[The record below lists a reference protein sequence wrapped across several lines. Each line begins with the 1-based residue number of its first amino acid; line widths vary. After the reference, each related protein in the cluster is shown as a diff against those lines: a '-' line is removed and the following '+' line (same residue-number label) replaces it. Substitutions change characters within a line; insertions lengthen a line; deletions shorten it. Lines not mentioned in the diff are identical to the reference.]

1 MTMTTW
7 LAMAPAPGG
16 AASGGGGGAAALVS
30 FLPLVLIF
38 AVFWFLIIR
47 PQQKQQKARQAMIAA
62 IKSGD
67 RVITTGG
74 LFATVKDVHDDYIV
88 AFISEGIKV
97 EISKHAVT
105 GVVDKRG

>member
-16 AASGGGGGAAALVS
+16 AAPGGGGAAALVS

-38 AVFWFLIIR
+38 LVFWFLIIR

-67 RVITTGG
+67 RVVTTGG
-74 LFATVKDVHDDYIV
+74 LFATVKDVHEDYIV

-97 EISKHAVT
+97 EISKAAVT

>member
-1 MTMTTW
+1 MTMLTW
-7 LAMAPAPGG
+7 LAMGQAPPGG
-16 AASGGGGGAAALVS
+16 TGGGGGAAVGLFQ

-38 AVFWFLIIR
+38 VVFWFLIIR
-47 PQQKQQKARQAMIAA
+47 PQQKQAKARQAMIAA

-67 RVITTGG
+67 RVVTTGG
-74 LFATVKDVHDDYIV
+74 LFATVKDVHEDYIV
-88 AFISEGIKV
+88 ATISEGVKV